1 MKYMVELRLKSGVKN
16 KALEAF
22 EQRGPNRTP
31 GVMLRGAW
39 VADRKDL
46 VFALL
51 ESADEALIAQAASSW
66 SEFGDSQITSVH
78 DIEQF

>member
-1 MKYMVELRLKSGVKN
+1 MVELRLKSGVKS

-31 GVMLRGAW
+31 GVTLRGAW

-51 ESADEALIAQAASSW
+51 ESADEALIAKAASSW
-66 SEFGDSQITSVH
+66 GEFGDSQITSVH
-78 DIEQF
+78 DIEQL